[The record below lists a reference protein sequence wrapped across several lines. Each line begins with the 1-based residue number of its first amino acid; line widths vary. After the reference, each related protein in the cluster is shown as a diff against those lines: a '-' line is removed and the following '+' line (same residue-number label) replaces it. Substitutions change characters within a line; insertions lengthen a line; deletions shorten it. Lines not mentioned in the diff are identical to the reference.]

1 MQSLSIQ
8 AVSVQPFQLTP
19 LLWRAEK
26 VALQVL
32 HESAISHMTTQRF
45 SQWEIQMLQQSH
57 QFVWKTV
64 LLETINSP

>member
-8 AVSVQPFQLTP
+8 AVSEQPFQLIP

-32 HESAISHMTTQRF
+32 HESAISHMTIQQF
-45 SQWEIQMLQQSH
+45 SQWEIQMFQQSH

-64 LLETINSP
+64 LLETISRP